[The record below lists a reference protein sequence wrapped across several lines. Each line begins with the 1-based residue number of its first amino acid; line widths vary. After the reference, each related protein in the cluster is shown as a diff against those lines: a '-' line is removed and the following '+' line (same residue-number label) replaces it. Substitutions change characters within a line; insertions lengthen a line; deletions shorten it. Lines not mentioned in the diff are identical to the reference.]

1 MVYCLADTDPPSQFL
16 ILVGIVQ
23 PATSALLLVL
33 LSATAVALILTP
45 AVRGLALRRQWLDQP
60 GEGRVHTRPVPRIGG
75 LAIFASFT
83 GILLMAAWLRAD
95 LTFDTKFLG
104 LLAGAGLITLV
115 MLIDDVRGLPPLPKF
130 VAQVAAAGI
139 AIAFGISIEFIRDPF
154 GGNVAFPDWL
164 ATAMEGHI
172 HFAAWLSVFITLFW
186 IVGMMNAIN
195 FVDGYDGLAG
205 GLSLIGAGVLFF
217 LSMSLQQ
224 FSIAFLPLILAG
236 AILGFL
242 PFNVYRARII
252 MGDSG
257 AHFLG
262 FALGTIAIIGG
273 AKLATTLLIFGV
285 PAIDVA
291 WSIIRRTLQGGRFYR
306 RDTSHL
312 HHRLAELGL
321 PPLGIAIVYW
331 SLSAILGAIALLLPT
346 PVQKIYAL
354 GILGILVVALLV
366 VLARNSNPR
375 GGSAQTGSPENGNA
389 RGGAQTGS
397 PENGGAPD
405 RHPREGENP

>member
-1 MVYCLADTDPPSQFL
+1 M
-16 ILVGIVQ
+16 Q
-23 PATSALLLVL
+23 PATGTLLLALLSAAALALLLTG
-33 LSATAVALILTP
+33 AA
-45 AVRGLALRRQWLDQP
+45 RRLAWRLDWLDQP
-60 GEGRVHTRPVPRIGG
+60 GEGRVHDKPVPRIGG
-75 LAIFASFT
+75 LAIFGSFT
-83 GILLMAAWLRAD
+83 LILLVTIGLRED
-95 LTFDTKFLG
+95 LMLDGKFLG
-104 LLAGAGLITLV
+104 LLLGAGLITLV
-115 MLIDDVRGLPPLPKF
+115 MLVDDVRGLPPLPKF
-130 VAQVAAAGI
+130 VAQIGAAAI
-139 AIAFGISIEFIRDPF
+139 AIGFGVSIEFIRDPF

-164 ATAMEGHI
+164 ASSIDGHI
-172 HFAAWLSVFITLFW
+172 FFPVWLAIPITLFW

-205 GLSLIGAGVLFF
+205 GLSFIGAGVLFF

-321 PPLGIAIVYW
+321 PPLGIAVVYW

-346 PVQKIYAL
+346 PVQKMYAL
-354 GILGILVVALLV
+354 GIVGVVVAA
-366 VLARNSNPR
+366 VLIVIARSGKAKAPPV
-375 GGSAQTGSPENGNA
+375 SASE
-389 RGGAQTGS
+389 
-397 PENGGAPD
+397 E
-405 RHPREGENP
+405 E

>member
-1 MVYCLADTDPPSQFL
+1 MHAK
-16 ILVGIVQ
+16 
-23 PATSALLLVL
+23 
-33 LSATAVALILTP
+33 
-45 AVRGLALRRQWLDQP
+45 
-60 GEGRVHTRPVPRIGG
+60 PVPRIGG
-75 LAIFASFT
+75 LAIFGSFT
-83 GILLMAAWLRAD
+83 TVLLAALWLRED
-95 LTFDTKFLG
+95 LTFDTKYLG
-104 LLAGAGLITLV
+104 LLLGAGLITLV

-130 VAQVAAAGI
+130 AAQVAAAGI

-154 GGNVAFPDWL
+154 NGSVAFPDWL
-164 ATAMEGHI
+164 ATSMEGHI
-172 HFAAWLSVFITLFW
+172 HFPAWLAIPITLFW

-217 LSMSLQQ
+217 LSMSLAQ

-242 PFNVYRARII
+242 PFNVYNARII

-291 WSIIRRTLQGGRFYR
+291 WSIIRRTLRGGRFYQ

-346 PVQKIYAL
+346 PVQKVYAL
-354 GILGILVVALLV
+354 GILGFVVVALLV
-366 VLARNSNPR
+366 VV
-375 GGSAQTGSPENGNA
+375 A
-389 RGGAQTGS
+389 RGGKAKAAT
-397 PENGGAPD
+397 APK
-405 RHPREGENP
+405 E

>member
-1 MVYCLADTDPPSQFL
+1 MHAK
-16 ILVGIVQ
+16 
-23 PATSALLLVL
+23 
-33 LSATAVALILTP
+33 
-45 AVRGLALRRQWLDQP
+45 
-60 GEGRVHTRPVPRIGG
+60 PVPRIGG
-75 LAIFASFT
+75 LAIFGSFT
-83 GILLMAAWLRAD
+83 TVLLAALWLRED
-95 LTFDTKFLG
+95 LTFDTKYLG
-104 LLAGAGLITLV
+104 LLLGAGLITLV

-130 VAQVAAAGI
+130 AAQVAAAGI
-139 AIAFGISIEFIRDPF
+139 AIASGISIEFIRDPF
-154 GGNVAFPDWL
+154 GGSFAFPGWL
-164 ATAMEGHI
+164 ATATEGHI
-172 HFAAWLSVFITLFW
+172 HFPAWLAIPITLFW

-217 LSMSLQQ
+217 LSMSLAQ

-291 WSIIRRTLQGGRFYR
+291 WSIIRRTLRGGRFYQ

-354 GILGILVVALLV
+354 GIVGIVVVALLMV
-366 VLARNSNPR
+366 V
-375 GGSAQTGSPENGNA
+375 A
-389 RGGAQTGS
+389 RGGKAKAAT
-397 PENGGAPD
+397 APK
-405 RHPREGENP
+405 E